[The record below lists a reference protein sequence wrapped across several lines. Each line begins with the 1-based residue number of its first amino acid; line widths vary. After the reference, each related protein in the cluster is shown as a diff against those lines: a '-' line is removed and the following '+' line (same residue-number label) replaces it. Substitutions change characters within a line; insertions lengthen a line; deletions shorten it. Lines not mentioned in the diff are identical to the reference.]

1 VDRLQQIAFQQV
13 MSLQPRP
20 TSVLEVGCGGGRFLE
35 RLADALPQADIVG
48 VDVAEVAL
56 RKAARALEG
65 WPRIRVIN
73 AAAEDLPLPSDG
85 FDVVVAN
92 KSFHHWHDW
101 GAGLGE
107 ANRVLRPCG
116 ALIIADAL
124 AAGAI
129 RRPWAKRVLELI
141 DGGRF
146 VDEATFDAMLGAAGF
161 ASVRRIRAPSSAGT
175 LFVTVARPFSRR
187 FEQNATS

>member
-1 VDRLQQIAFQQV
+1 MDRLQQIAFRQV
-13 MSLQPRP
+13 LLLQPRP
-20 TSVLEVGCGGGRFLE
+20 TSLLEVGCGDGRFLE
-35 RLADALPQADIVG
+35 RLSDSLPQVDIVG

-56 RKAARALEG
+56 GKAARALEG
-65 WPRIRVIN
+65 RPRVRVIN

-92 KSFHHWHDW
+92 KSFHHWRDW

-107 ANRVLRPCG
+107 ANRVLRPRG

-124 AAGAI
+124 AVGAI
-129 RRPWAKRVLELI
+129 RRPWAKRLVEFI

-161 ASVRRIRAPSSAGT
+161 ASVRRIPDPSSAGM
-175 LFVTVARPFSRR
+175 LFVTVATPSNKC